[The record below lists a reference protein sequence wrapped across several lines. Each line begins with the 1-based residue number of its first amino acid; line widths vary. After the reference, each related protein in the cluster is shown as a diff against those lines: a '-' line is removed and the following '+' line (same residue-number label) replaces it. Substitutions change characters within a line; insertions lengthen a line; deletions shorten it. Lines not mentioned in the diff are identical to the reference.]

1 MANVAGMR
9 FGVTLT
15 NNWGVEDVAGL
26 VALGPF
32 IESLGYHSVWVNHHV
47 LNIGYVHERL
57 GAKPYHDALTVLTWV
72 AAQTERV
79 RLGTS
84 VLVLPYLHPMTLG
97 KQLATLDQ
105 LSGGRVVAGVGVG
118 SLQAEHELLDLV
130 PFAERGAYA
139 DEFLAVL
146 RTLWEDAEPR
156 FSGTYFNLEGALA
169 APKPLQAPLPIV
181 VGGNQRRALR
191 RVARFADGWHPL
203 GLKPSVIGERLA
215 VLEEELAAVGRT
227 RADIEVSVRWDI
239 RPDVDLRARVDEYA
253 QAGVDEI
260 VWSLGTP
267 DLDLFRRTF
276 ERLAFDML
284 PHYR

>member
-32 IESLGYHSVWVNHHV
+32 LESLGYHSVWVNHHV
-47 LNIGYVHERL
+47 LNIGYVHDRL
-57 GAKPYHDALTVLTWV
+57 GGKPYHDALTVLTWV

-118 SLQAEHELLDLV
+118 SLQAEHDLLDVV
-130 PFAERGAYA
+130 PFEERGPYA

-146 RTLWEDAEPR
+146 RTLWEDDEPAHTGR
-156 FSGTYFNLEGALA
+156 YFNLAGALA
-169 APKPLQAPLPIV
+169 APKPRQTPLPVV
-181 VGGNQRRALR
+181 VGGNKRVALR
-191 RVARFADGWHPL
+191 RVARFGNGWHPL
-203 GLKPSVIGERLA
+203 GLKPSVIAQRLE
-215 VLEEELAAVGRT
+215 VLEEELAAQGRS
-227 RADIEVSVRWDI
+227 RRDIEVSVRWDI
-239 RPDVDLRARVDEYA
+239 RPDEDVRRRLEDYA
-253 QAGVDEI
+253 QVGVDEV

-276 ERLAFDML
+276 ERLAFDVVPL
-284 PHYR
+284 FR